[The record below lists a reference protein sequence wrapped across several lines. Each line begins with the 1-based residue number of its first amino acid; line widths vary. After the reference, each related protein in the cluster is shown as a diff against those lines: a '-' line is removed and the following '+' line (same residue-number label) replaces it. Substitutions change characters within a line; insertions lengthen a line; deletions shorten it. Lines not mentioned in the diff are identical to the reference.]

1 MVLADSRGL
10 EVSRVCSMLPADSD
24 STKGYRVGQVRV
36 VFSLKPHHI
45 QGLFAHGVSP
55 PQHLAYVEWFSSF
68 TRQPEPNHL
77 MYKVKRSL
85 KDGDRM
91 ASIVPVANIRR
102 SVHLLPK
109 FGPVA
114 PLHWTSANVL
124 EECPTFFV
132 NCFSDRHIYT
142 TLY

>member
-1 MVLADSRGL
+1 M
-10 EVSRVCSMLPADSD
+10 
-24 STKGYRVGQVRV
+24 RV
-36 VFSLKPHHI
+36 VFSLKPQHI
-45 QGLFAHGVSP
+45 QSLFAPGVTP
-55 PQHLAYVEWFSSF
+55 PKHLAYVEWFSSF
-68 TRQPEPNHL
+68 TSQPEPDHL
-77 MYKVKRSL
+77 MYMVKRSV

-91 ASIVPVANIRR
+91 ASIIPLAIIRR

-114 PLHWTSANVL
+114 PPHWTSADVL
-124 EECPTFFV
+124 DQCPAFFV